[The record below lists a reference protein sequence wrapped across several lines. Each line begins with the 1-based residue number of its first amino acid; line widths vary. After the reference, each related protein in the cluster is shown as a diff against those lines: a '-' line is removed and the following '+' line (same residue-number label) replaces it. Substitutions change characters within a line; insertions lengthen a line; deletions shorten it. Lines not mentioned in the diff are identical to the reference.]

1 MEKKVTVKDVA
12 REAGVSVATVSYIM
26 NNRSDQ
32 KISEA
37 TRKKVLQIANLL
49 NYRPSHAAVSLA
61 TGRTNVVGV
70 AYALNPDTPS
80 RNMEINHFVNMLIE
94 RMNRMKYDILFL
106 SIPSDESSI
115 ITNRNIDAIIAIDL
129 THEQFKSLS
138 ERYLVPIINVD
149 MIVNDNLFYQ
159 IYTDYPRLIA
169 DAKKQVGSDS
179 YILMDK
185 FANEKLRSYIAEQF
199 PAEQIMEISSINNF
213 SVNILSDK
221 SVIIIGTYLA
231 LMAIPY
237 LDTDKLMVISSEET
251 NKILPSHIKCIYNNV
266 EKKANLT
273 MNILLNA
280 LNHNFDLNHDCKVYD

>member
-106 SIPSDESSI
+106 SIPSDDSSI

-159 IYTDYPRLIA
+159 IYTDYPSLIS
-169 DAKKQVGSDS
+169 DAQKQIGKDS
-179 YILMDK
+179 YILMDQ

-199 PAEQIMEISSINNF
+199 PAEQIIEISSINNF
-213 SVNILSDK
+213 SVNILSSK

-237 LDTDKLMVISSEET
+237 IDADKLMVISSEET
-251 NKILPSHIKCIYNNV
+251 NKILPSHIRSIYNNV

-280 LNHNFDLNHDCKVYD
+280 LNHNFDLNHDCKVY

>member
-106 SIPSDESSI
+106 SIPNDDSSI

-179 YILMDK
+179 YILMDR

-199 PAEQIMEISSINNF
+199 PAEQIMEISSISNF
-213 SVNILSDK
+213 SVNTLSSK
-221 SVIIIGTYLA
+221 PVIIIGTYLA

-251 NKILPSHIKCIYNNV
+251 NLVLPSHIKCIYNNV

-280 LNHNFDLNHDCKVYD
+280 LNHNFDLTHDCKVY

>member
-32 KISEA
+32 KISET

-80 RNMEINHFVNMLIE
+80 RNMEINHFVYMLIE

-106 SIPSDESSI
+106 SIPNDDSSI

-159 IYTDYPRLIA
+159 IYTDYPRLIS
-169 DAKKQVGSDS
+169 DAQKQVGNDS

-185 FANEKLRSYIAEQF
+185 FANENLRSYMTQDF
-199 PAEQIMEISSINNF
+199 SKEQIIEIT
-213 SVNILSDK
+213 SVNDSCIKRISDK
-221 SVIIIGTYLA
+221 NLIIVGTYLA
-231 LMAIPY
+231 LMVFPY
-237 LDTDKLMVISSEET
+237 VKANNLFVISSEET
-251 NKILPSHIKCIYNNV
+251 NQILPSHINTIYNNV

-280 LNHNFDLNHDCKVYD
+280 LNHNFDLNHDCKVYE

>member
-106 SIPSDESSI
+106 SIPSDDSSI

-159 IYTDYPRLIA
+159 IYTDYPRLIS
-169 DAKKQVGSDS
+169 DAQKQIGNDS

-185 FANEKLRSYIAEQF
+185 FANEKLRSYITEYF
-199 PAEQIMEISSINNF
+199 STEQIIEISSINNF
-213 SVNILSDK
+213 SVNILSSK

-237 LDTDKLMVISSEET
+237 IDADKLMVISSEET

-280 LNHNFDLNHDCKVYD
+280 LNHNFDLNHDCKVY